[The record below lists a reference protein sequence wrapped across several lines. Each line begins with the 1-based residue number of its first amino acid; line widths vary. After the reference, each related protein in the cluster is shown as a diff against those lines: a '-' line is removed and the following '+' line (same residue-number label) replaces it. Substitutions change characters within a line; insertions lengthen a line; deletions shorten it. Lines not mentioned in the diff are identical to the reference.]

1 VTDRRPPVDREAAV
15 RGGAFALDVPERV
28 PAIWGR
34 DDEVLWASGEPLM
47 IVSRPGVGKSTL
59 VQQLALR
66 RSGVHD
72 GELLG
77 HPVEVGAGRIL
88 YVAADR
94 PQQARRSL
102 RRMVREADRGAL
114 DSSVLA
120 WPLPLPFDLGRC
132 AQGDL
137 ATFVDGF
144 AEIDTVVLDSLG
156 HLAVGLTDDEVG
168 ARVNT
173 EIARLVASGV
183 EVVVIHHQRKGD
195 ASRKAEEPRTIEDV
209 YGSTWLTAGMGSV
222 VHLAGDPGDLIVTL
236 RHLKQPATEVGPLT
250 LIHDHGAG
258 CTEIH
263 DEAESDPL
271 KIVQGSTGMTASQV
285 AELVH
290 RTETPTKNQTQKMR
304 RRLDKLVG
312 EGKLEPR
319 KEGEGRTDPVLYLG
333 VKR

>member
-1 VTDRRPPVDREAAV
+1 VTDRRPPVDRKAAIP
-15 RGGAFALDVPERV
+15 GGAFALDVPERV
-28 PAIWGR
+28 PAIWGH

-66 RSGVHD
+66 RSGVR
-72 GELLG
+72 GEELLG
-77 HPVEVGAGRIL
+77 YPVEVGPGRIL
-88 YVAADR
+88 YAAADR

-102 RRMVREADRGAL
+102 RRMVRGSDRGAL
-114 DSSVLA
+114 DTSLVG

-132 AQGDL
+132 AEGDL

-144 AEIDTVVLDSLG
+144 AEIDTVILDSLG

-168 ARVNT
+168 GRVNT

-195 ASRKAEEPRTIEDV
+195 ASRSAAEPRTIEDV
-209 YGSTWLTAGMGSV
+209 YGSAWLTAGMGSV
-222 VHLAGDPGDLIVTL
+222 LHLAGDPGDLIVTL
-236 RHLKQPATEVGPLT
+236 RHLKQPATEVGPLI

-258 CTEIH
+258 RTEIH

-271 KIVQGSTGMTASQV
+271 KIIRDSTGMTASQV
-285 AELVH
+285 AAVMFG
-290 RTETPTKNQTQKMR
+290 TEAPSRNQIEKAR
-304 RRLDKLVG
+304 RRLDRLVPDKLRARKG
-312 EGKLEPR
+312 EK
-319 KEGEGRTDPVLYLG
+319 RTDPVVYTA
-333 VKR
+333 VE